1 MNARTKAMLLVA
13 PLLVASCNG
22 SCQNQQIV
30 TNAMPLEVSDAFGG
44 TTANVLYTTV
54 TVCDANSNCQTIN
67 NIQVDTGSGGLRI
80 FKQALTV
87 GLTQVPS
94 GQGSLG
100 VCQTFASGSAWG
112 PVQTATVKLASEPAI
127 TIPVQVIDS
136 TFGMTSPPSPC
147 NFGVFGSPMST
158 HANGILGIDVG
169 APDSGVYFKCQ
180 ATSCSE
186 LMPSV
191 VVASQRVTNPVLALP
206 SDNNGVIV
214 NLPNVPDNGQ
224 ATAYGNLILGIGTTW
239 NNDPKTFSTNPIVT
253 VSLKPNDPVFAST
266 TADGVA
272 FSLFAADTGSNAFFF
287 TDPTITRC
295 PSIFNTILTSG
306 WYCPGTIPGSN
317 PPINGKNFAVSVT
330 GSSGPNW
337 NFQVWIRDTTTLVA
351 TGNLAFNDLG
361 FNLGTSNTDL
371 FIAGLPFFY
380 GKQVYLGYASYTGS
394 LGTPP
399 LYGYALR

>member
-1 MNARTKAMLLVA
+1 MNARTKAIVLVA

-80 FKQALTV
+80 FKSALTV

-112 PVQTATVKLASEPAI
+112 SVQTATVKLASEPAI

-136 TFGMTSPPSPC
+136 TFGVTPPPSPC
-147 NFGVFGSPMST
+147 NFGVFGSPMAI

-169 APDSGVYFKCQ
+169 VPDSGVYFRCQ
-180 ATSCSE
+180 ATACTE
-186 LMPSV
+186 LMPSG
-191 VVASQRVTNPVLALP
+191 VVASERVTNPVLALP
-206 SDNNGVIV
+206 NDNNGVIV
-214 NLPNVPDNGQ
+214 NLPNVADDGQ
-224 ATAYGNLILGIGTTW
+224 ATAAGNLILGIGTTW
-239 NNDPKTFSTNPIVT
+239 NNAPQTFSANPIAK
-253 VSLKPNDPVFAST
+253 VSLNAADPTIAST
-266 TADGVA
+266 TANGRSS
-272 FSLFAADTGSNAFFF
+272 FFTFAADTGSNAFFF

-295 PSIFNTILTSG
+295 PSILNTILTSG
-306 WYCPGTIPGSN
+306 WYCPGTP
-317 PPINGKNFAVSVT
+317 KNFAVQVT
-330 GSSGPNW
+330 GVPTMPGLPPTTW
-337 NFQVWIRDTTTLVA
+337 NFQGWIRDQTTLAA
-351 TGNLAFNDLG
+351 TGNLAFNDLA
-361 FNLGTSNTDL
+361 FNLGTTMPDL

-380 GKQVYLGYASYTGS
+380 GKQVYLGYSTKSSPLGS
-394 LGTPP
+394 GP